1 MNARKSLAPNRDN
14 AQLISEFE
22 DELADMEVD
31 KNLQVYDRHL
41 SDEEFI
47 DDTQTFKNPTTIGAS
62 EMKFNGPQSLKGNE
76 APGYHSMNYMR
87 TISPQ
92 RENTSSSI
100 IGKSPTFTSTM
111 GSKYAHVTLDSLK
124 AKEINYEKKL
134 NEMRDR
140 VVELIEFD
148 EADSLDKVTQLNE
161 KIKFMENILQ
171 GVRNDLTYKDKSH
184 NNNEIT
190 VRHQKRRFEVPMEKI
205 PSFNIE
211 SCNYQTLAY

>member
-1 MNARKSLAPNRDN
+1 MELINTLRSQDQSDPGFLFNHLIKTLRSPENNNDEYSSSESYQKDIDTAPNRDN

-31 KNLQVYDRHL
+31 KNLQVYDRHHL

-47 DDTQTFKNPTTIGAS
+47 DDTQTFKNPTTTGAS

-76 APGYHSMNYMR
+76 APGYPSMNYMR

-100 IGKSPTFTSTM
+100 FGKSPTSTSTM

-148 EADSLDKVTQLNE
+148 ETDSLDKVTQLNE
-161 KIKFMENILQ
+161 KIKFMEND
-171 GVRNDLTYKDKSH
+171 VYK
-184 NNNEIT
+184 
-190 VRHQKRRFEVPMEKI
+190 
-205 PSFNIE
+205 
-211 SCNYQTLAY
+211 